1 MTSVQLTPHPDSP
14 AGPVRSLEAQVRSLG
29 PAALSV
35 QFILTGELGRLRIP
49 IAGPAVRT
57 DELWRHTC
65 FETFVRCEDAAEYL
79 EFNFA
84 PSGAWQA
91 YRFGSYRAARELAEL
106 PAPPHL
112 TVGYRE
118 SGGAPARADDA
129 LLLEA
134 IIVLPAPF
142 APAPRGVRLGLSA
155 VVEQAPR
162 VLSYWALGHA
172 PGRADFH
179 HPDAAALTLEWT

>member
-1 MTSVQLTPHPDSP
+1 MRSVQLIPHPDSP
-14 AGPVRSLEAQVRSLG
+14 AGPVHSLEAQVRSLG

-35 QFILTGELGRLRIP
+35 QFILTAELGQLRIP
-49 IAGPAVRT
+49 TAGPAERT

-65 FETFVRCEDAAEYL
+65 FETFVRREDAAHYL

-91 YRFGSYRAARELAEL
+91 YRFAGYRAGRERAEL

-112 TVGYRE
+112 TVGHRE
-118 SGGAPARADDA
+118 SGGVRARTDEA

-155 VVEQAPR
+155 VLEQAPR
-162 VLSYWALGHA
+162 GLSYWALSHA

>member
-14 AGPVRSLEAQVRSLG
+14 AGPVRSLEAQVRTLG

-35 QFILTGELGRLRIP
+35 QFILTGPLGRLRIP
-49 IAGPAVRT
+49 TAGPAERT

-65 FETFVRCEDAAEYL
+65 FETFVRREDAVDYL

-91 YRFGSYRAARELAEL
+91 YRFGGYRAARELAEL

-118 SGGAPARADDA
+118 SGAAPAGTDDA

-142 APAPRGVRLGLSA
+142 AQAPGGVRLGLSA
-155 VVEQAPR
+155 VLEEGPR
-162 VLSYWALGHA
+162 GLSYWALGHA

>member
-1 MTSVQLTPHPDSP
+1 MKPVQLIPHPDSP
-14 AGPVRSLEAQVRSLG
+14 CGPVRSLEAQARALG

-35 QFILTGELGRLRIP
+35 QFILTGDLRRLRIP
-49 IAGPAVRT
+49 AAGSAART

-65 FETFVRCEDAAEYL
+65 FETFVRREDAADYL

-91 YRFGSYRAARELAEL
+91 YRFGGYRAAREPAEL
-106 PAPPHL
+106 AAPPHL

-118 SGGAPARADDA
+118 AGGVPARTADA

-142 APAPRGVRLGLSA
+142 AQAPGGLRLGLSA
-155 VVEQAPR
+155 VVEEAPR
-162 VLSYWALGHA
+162 GLSYWALGHA

-179 HPDAAALTLEWT
+179 HPDAAAVTLEWT